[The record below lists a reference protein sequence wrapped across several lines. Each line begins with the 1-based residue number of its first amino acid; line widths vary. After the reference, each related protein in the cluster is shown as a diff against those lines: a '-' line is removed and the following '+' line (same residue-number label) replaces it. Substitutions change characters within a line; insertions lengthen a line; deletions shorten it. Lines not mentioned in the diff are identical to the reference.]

1 MSALRC
7 KVNRCHVY
15 LLAIAI
21 AIAPAEPTF
30 GASSAHQPVGSAVGV
45 NGADVQL
52 NGAQM
57 SSGATLFPGDDVRLG
72 VASSI
77 ALQVGK
83 NLVLAAR
90 QTQFTIELSGVTL
103 RSGSLV
109 VRGNGEEPFH
119 VLAPFFHVNIGPSA
133 GAPGAA
139 EISAS
144 GTHAQ
149 VFALSG
155 LARLSASGGAVCDLH
170 AGETATLD
178 AAGGN
183 ASAGQSATSPAA
195 GQVSRLVPE
204 VQIERASQRI
214 VAAASAPVFWNDSL
228 SSGPSGRAHITLTD
242 GSLLN
247 LGSDSTLRILQ
258 HDAQAQQTSLDLV
271 IGRMRGRVVKLTHP
285 GAKFEIRTPVGVAGL
300 VGTDFSLL
308 VTADYVELMVFEGVV
323 RFAVS
328 SSGQAIDVTAGRI
341 LRISRSGIATG
352 PQPATSQ
359 ELQVAKDLTDISGAP
374 VQSASS
380 GALNSPLVPIIVS
393 LSIGVPTVVVGA
405 WIELHTSVSPIAPN

>member
-1 MSALRC
+1 
-7 KVNRCHVY
+7 
-15 LLAIAI
+15 
-21 AIAPAEPTF
+21 
-30 GASSAHQPVGSAVGV
+30 V

-52 NGAQM
+52 NGAQL
-57 SSGATLFPGDDVRLG
+57 SSGATLFPGDEVRLG
-72 VASSI
+72 ATSSI

-83 NLVLAAR
+83 NLVLAAP

-103 RSGSLV
+103 RSGSLE
-109 VRGNGEEPFH
+109 VRGSGAESFQ
-119 VLAPFFHVNIGPSA
+119 VLAPFFHVNIGPSG
-133 GAPGAA
+133 GAPGSA

-149 VFALSG
+149 VFAVSG
-155 LARLSASGGAVCDLH
+155 LARLSATGGAVYELH

-183 ASAGQSATSPAA
+183 ASAGQSTTSPAA

-204 VQIERASQRI
+204 VQIERAAQRI
-214 VAAASAPVFWNDSL
+214 VAAASVPVFWNDSL

-271 IGRMRGRVVKLTHP
+271 IGRMRGRVVKLTRP

-308 VTADYVELMVFEGVV
+308 VTADYVELTVFEGVV
-323 RFAVS
+323 RFAVA
-328 SSGQAIDVTAGRI
+328 SSGQAINVTAGRI
-341 LRISRSGIATG
+341 LRISRAGMATG
-352 PQPATSQ
+352 PQPVTPQ
-359 ELQVAKDLTDISGAP
+359 ELQAAKDLTDISGAP
-374 VQSASS
+374 VQTASS
-380 GALNSPLVPIIVS
+380 GAVNSPLVPIIVS
-393 LSIGVPTVVVGA
+393 LSIGVPTVVVGT
-405 WIELHTSVSPIAPN
+405 WIELHTSVSPITPN